1 MPHMMQEPTTDS
13 GFSLIELLVTLVI
26 GLIVAMAAIPE
37 LQQRFKQNQVD
48 AYTSRLEAGINLL
61 KAGMISRQDSCT
73 IVFPPGAGT
82 ETEIQPSALEN
93 LQIDTQGAGSNCP
106 KPTAMG
112 TATGSNLRM
121 NSSDLRFVNIKHT
134 LSSSQNSDLRL
145 LISPASIAMTT
156 IGGVTAPDANVSTTP
171 LIIRIRSAS
180 LKTKSAG
187 FERCLK
193 LEPMTGT
200 LIRGTWIG
208 STFAQGSC
216 NRNQ

>member
-1 MPHMMQEPTTDS
+1 MMQRHQPHS
-13 GFSLIELLVTLVI
+13 GFSLIELLATIVI
-26 GLIVAMAAIPE
+26 GLIVAMATIPQ
-37 LQQRFKQNQVD
+37 LQQRHKQSQVD

-73 IVFPPGAGT
+73 IVFPTGAGS
-82 ETEIQPSALEN
+82 ETEIKPSALES

-106 KPTAMG
+106 KPSLMG
-112 TATGSNLRM
+112 SAGGANLSM
-121 NSSDLRFVNIKHT
+121 NSSDLRLVNIKHS
-134 LSSSQNSDLRL
+134 LSPSQDNDIRL
-145 LISPASIAMTT
+145 LISPASISMTT
-156 IGGVTAPDANVSTTP
+156 IGGVTAPDANFSTQA

-180 LKTKSAG
+180 LKSRSMG

-208 STFAQGSC
+208 STFSQGSC
-216 NRNQ
+216 SRNQ